1 MSLAKL
7 NLLEK
12 AETSTNRKQILHI
25 KFDGA
30 AGILRLNERSNDYL
44 NVMNFHLDAALRD
57 FINFALKFSSYLM
70 TNGVELQDIPD
81 KTF

>member
-1 MSLAKL
+1 MISVENCSRLESRLSLAKL

-12 AETSTNRKQILHI
+12 AETSTNRKRILHI

-44 NVMNFHLDAALRD
+44 NVMNF
-57 FINFALKFSSYLM
+57 
-70 TNGVELQDIPD
+70 T
-81 KTF
+81 